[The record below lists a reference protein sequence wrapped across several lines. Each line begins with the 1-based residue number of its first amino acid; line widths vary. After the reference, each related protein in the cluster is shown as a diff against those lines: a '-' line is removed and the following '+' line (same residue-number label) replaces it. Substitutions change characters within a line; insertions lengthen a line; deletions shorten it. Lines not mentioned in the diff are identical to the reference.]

1 MTKPDGAA
9 DAAADDEPV
18 RDEDVQ
24 PEAETDGGPET
35 VLVEHEGQTY
45 ELPAALKG
53 ALMRHADYTRKTQA
67 LAQARQE
74 LLDGHQA
81 VAQTAEAHN
90 AHLME
95 YARLA
100 GLDDQIAQLSGL
112 NWPALQQQDPAQAE
126 QLMHQLFQ
134 MKQAREIAAGAL
146 QHKQNVKAF
155 HSQREHARRVEQGHA
170 AISRQIEGWSPE
182 RAQQLA
188 QYALSQGI
196 SEEELHALHDP
207 RLVAILH
214 HACTAHEAE
223 QQTSAAQKLT
233 RVQAV
238 RPAIQVGGTGGAP
251 TDPNRMSTDDWMRHR
266 RGQLRTK
273 AK

>member
-134 MKQAREIAAGAL
+134 MKQARGIDARAP
-146 QHKQNVKAF
+146 QPKHKQ
-155 HSQREHARRVEQGHA
+155 ARRVEQGHA